1 MEFYVTESTPDM
13 TPPIGGEGHNKPVA
27 FAPRIDPG
35 LREQIAGISE
45 ITGQTVNEVGEEAL
59 RMWVD
64 AKLADEDVRNKAV
77 AGIEEEERRLQQRKA
92 AIVSVLGLTATDAE
106 KETGANSE
114 SGDAKPNGS
123 PNGRGNRV
131 R

>member
-1 MEFYVTESTPDM
+1 MTEPTSEM
-13 TPPIGGEGHNKPVA
+13 TPPVAGEALNKPVV

-64 AKLADEDVRNKAV
+64 AKLADEDVRNKAM

-92 AIVSVLGLTATDAE
+92 AIANVLGLTAAGV
-106 KETGANSE
+106 KEEIGASPE
-114 SGDAKPNGS
+114 SGNTKSSGS
-123 PNGRGNRV
+123 SGGRGNRGK
-131 R
+131 